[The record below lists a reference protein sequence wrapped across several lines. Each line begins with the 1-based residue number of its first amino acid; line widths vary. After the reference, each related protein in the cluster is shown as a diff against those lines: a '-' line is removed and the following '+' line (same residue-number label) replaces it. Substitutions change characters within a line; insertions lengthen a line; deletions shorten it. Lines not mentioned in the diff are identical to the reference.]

1 MSYFMELK
9 KEDRMLLDYL
19 RADSYEA
26 DLNWTEP
33 LTELDWDLIIQK
45 SIRHS
50 VAPILYKQLKRFPT
64 KGSVPDGF
72 FRKLRDIYLQ
82 NAARNMRLYH
92 GLSKALKVLKD
103 AGIPVVVLKGGHLG
117 EVVYGNIG
125 LRTLCDVDLLFKKQ
139 DMGRGQKR
147 LMNAGFLSVDSQ
159 PALDVHWNIDIS
171 IKHINIDLEDLWD
184 RAQPT
189 VIAGVEVLALCPEDL
204 LLHICVHLAFHHLF
218 EFAGIR
224 SFCDIREIVRHYGG
238 QMDWQQIS
246 RRAKDWGVT
255 NCIYITLAL
264 ARELL
269 GAKVP
274 DDVIE
279 ALKPTDPDSSMKT
292 WAMEQLFHGT
302 GDTLSLSPYFWQLW
316 KTGHLKEKA
325 ISLLKL
331 VLPSPEFISQKYP
344 TPFGSKQNY
353 LYYFIRLKDHYKRYW
368 RAVWRIISRDR
379 EMLFL
384 VEQQNRN
391 IEMRDWLSSN

>member
-1 MSYFMELK
+1 MELK

-19 RADSYEA
+19 RADSDEA
-26 DLNWTEP
+26 DLNWVEP
-33 LTELDWDLIIQK
+33 LTELEWDLVIQQ

-50 VAPILYKQLKRFPT
+50 VTPILYQQLKRLSP
-64 KGSVPDGF
+64 KVPVPDGVF
-72 FRKLRDIYLQ
+72 KKLRDIYLQ

-125 LRTLCDVDLLFKKQ
+125 LRTLCDVDLLFKMQ

-147 LMNAGFLSVDSQ
+147 LMNAGFLSGDSQ
-159 PALDVHWNIDIS
+159 LALDVHWNIDIS
-171 IKHINIDLEDLWD
+171 IKHINIDLEDLWG

-218 EFAGIR
+218 EFAGLR

-238 QMDWQQIS
+238 QMEWEQI
-246 RRAKDWGVT
+246 RQRAKDWGVT
-255 NCIYITLAL
+255 NCIYITLVL

-269 GAKVP
+269 DAKVP

-279 ALKPTDPDSSMKT
+279 ALKPADSDSSMKT
-292 WAMEQLFHGT
+292 WAMEQIFHGT
-302 GDTLSLSPYFWQLW
+302 GDTLSLSPYFLQLW
-316 KTGHLKEKA
+316 KHGPFKEKV

-331 VLPSPEFISQKYP
+331 VLPSPEFISQKYL

-353 LYYFIRLKDHYKRYW
+353 LYYFIRLKEHYKRYSS
-368 RAVWRIISRDR
+368 AVWRIMSRDR

-391 IEMRDWLSSN
+391 IAMRDWLSSD